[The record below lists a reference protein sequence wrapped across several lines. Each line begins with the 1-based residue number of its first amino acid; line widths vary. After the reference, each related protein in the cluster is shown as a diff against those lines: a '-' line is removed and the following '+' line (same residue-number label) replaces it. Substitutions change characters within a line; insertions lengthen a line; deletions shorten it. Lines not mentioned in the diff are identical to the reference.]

1 NDLSMFENN
10 NFYKVAMGNA
20 ISALKERAD
29 FVTKD
34 HDDDGIAYAL
44 NKILASQV

>member
-1 NDLSMFENN
+1 MFENN

-20 ISALKERAD
+20 ISDLKERAD
-29 FVTKD
+29 LITKD

-44 NKILASQV
+44 KKIITSQV